1 MAKVSASRVGDTGW
15 DGPRCSV
22 LIADPDDRFRDLV
35 KLHLGG
41 AVRVVGDAGDA
52 DAAVGLA
59 RVLHPDVV
67 LLDFLLPPFGGAEA
81 ARRIKADHAE
91 TRVVL
96 LTSGDDAR
104 PSLRGDT
111 VLCDAI
117 LPRNK
122 VIGEMLSQIGRSVA
136 AARPRGPRR

>member
-1 MAKVSASRVGDTGW
+1 MGASRSVDTGRDW
-15 DGPRCSV
+15 PQCSV
-22 LIADPDDRFRDLV
+22 LIADPDDRFRELV
-35 KLHLGG
+35 KHHLGG

-52 DAAVGLA
+52 EAAVGLA
-59 RVLHPDVV
+59 RALHPDVV

-81 ARRIKADHAE
+81 ARRIKADRSE

-96 LTSGDDAR
+96 LTSGDA
-104 PSLRGDT
+104 PTAALHGEAA
-111 VLCDAI
+111 LCDAV

-136 AARPRGPRR
+136 ALRARGIRR

>member
-1 MAKVSASRVGDTGW
+1 MTKTSASRVDTGRDW
-15 DGPRCSV
+15 PRCSV

-35 KLHLGG
+35 KQHLGG

-59 RVLHPDVV
+59 RSLHPDVV
-67 LLDFLLPPFGGAEA
+67 LLDILLPPFGGAEA
-81 ARRIKADHAE
+81 ARRIKADRAE

-96 LTSGDDAR
+96 LTSGEDPPALPGR
-104 PSLRGDT
+104 AFP
-111 VLCDAI
+111 CDAV
-117 LPRNK
+117 LPRHK

-136 AARPRGPRR
+136 ALRVRSARR

>member
-1 MAKVSASRVGDTGW
+1 MTKTSASRVDTGRDW
-15 DGPRCSV
+15 PRCSV

-35 KLHLGG
+35 KQHLGG

-59 RVLHPDVV
+59 RALHPDVV
-67 LLDFLLPPFGGAEA
+67 LLDFLLPPFGGPEA
-81 ARRIKADHAE
+81 ARRIKADRAE

-96 LTSGDDAR
+96 LTSGDD
-104 PSLRGDT
+104 PS
-111 VLCDAI
+111 VLHGHAVGCDAV
-117 LPRNK
+117 LPRHK

-136 AARPRGPRR
+136 ALRARSARR